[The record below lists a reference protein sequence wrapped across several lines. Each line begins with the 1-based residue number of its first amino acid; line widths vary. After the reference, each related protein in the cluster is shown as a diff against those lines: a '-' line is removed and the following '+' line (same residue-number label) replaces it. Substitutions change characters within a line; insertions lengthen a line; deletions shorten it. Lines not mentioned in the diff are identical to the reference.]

1 MQPTN
6 LIKISVTLCMYVC
19 MYIEGGVCS
28 MYMEVSKQP
37 MEVDFLLSC
46 VSW

>member
-1 MQPTN
+1 MQPIN
-6 LIKISVTLCMYVC
+6 LIKISVILCMYVC
-19 MYIEGGVCS
+19 VYIGGRVCS
-28 MYMEVSKQP
+28 LYMEVSKQP